1 MKLGDY
7 GMKQY
12 RMDNDTATILRDS
25 LLASEQGINSLG
37 KSVFNYPE
45 DQITG
50 KQQYYNLLIDIEEW
64 ETYAFPFVKEIIID
78 FLSSSPGDKFMIQ
91 SWGNILRMD
100 NKIYPH
106 RHFGIPDDYDTN
118 PQSVS
123 GNVFLGSEKP
133 TATTYILGG
142 QKIDVPN
149 EFGQFTLFP
158 PNISHAVKAYQ
169 GDGVRVSAA
178 FDCFCPSRDPTG
190 NVFGK
195 NWHTWTHNDE
205 NFS

>member
-1 MKLGDY
+1 MKLDDY
-7 GMKQY
+7 GFKQY
-12 RMDNDTATILRDS
+12 NIGETTARILRDS
-25 LLASEQGINSLG
+25 LLECEEGINSLG
-37 KSVFNYPE
+37 RSIFNYPE

-50 KQQYYNLLIDIEEW
+50 KQKYYNLVVHLEEW
-64 ETYAFPFVKEIIID
+64 ERYALPFIKEIVAD
-78 FLSSSPGDKFMIQ
+78 FLSLTSGEVCKIK

-106 RHFGIPDDYDTN
+106 RHFGIPKTYDVN

-142 QKIDVPN
+142 QKTDVPN

-158 PNISHAVKAYQ
+158 PNISHAVRSYS
-169 GDGVRVSAA
+169 GEGVRVSAA
-178 FDCFCPSRDPTG
+178 FDCFCPTRDPEG
-190 NVFGK
+190 NVSG
-195 NWHTWTHNDE
+195 NQWHTWTHQ
-205 NFS
+205 

>member
-1 MKLGDY
+1 MKLDDY
-7 GMKQY
+7 GIKQY
-12 RMDNDTATILRDS
+12 QMDDATTTILRDS
-25 LLASEQGINSLG
+25 LMESEKGINSLG
-37 KSVFNYPE
+37 KSIFNYPE

-50 KQQYYNLLIDIEEW
+50 KQRYYNLLIDIQEW
-64 ETYAFPFVKEIIID
+64 ETYALPFVKEIITD
-78 FLSSSPGDKFMIQ
+78 FLTTVPGEVLKLK

-106 RHFGIPDDYDTN
+106 RHFGIPDDYDIN

-123 GNVFLGSEKP
+123 GNVFLGSENP

-158 PNISHAVKAYQ
+158 PNISHAVRAYK

-178 FDCFCPSRDPTG
+178 FDCFCPSRDPEG
-190 NVFGK
+190 NVSGEK
-195 NWHTWTHNDE
+195 WYTWTHQ
-205 NFS
+205 